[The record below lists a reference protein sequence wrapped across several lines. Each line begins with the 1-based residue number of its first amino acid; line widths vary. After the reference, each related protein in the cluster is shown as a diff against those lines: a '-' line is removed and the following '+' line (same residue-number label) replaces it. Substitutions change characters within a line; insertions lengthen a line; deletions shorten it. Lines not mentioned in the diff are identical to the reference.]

1 MSARH
6 RYNPPRFIIA
16 RFDSRCPQTGKPIKR
31 GDTIAW
37 YPSSR
42 TAYHVESKAAD
53 ELRGMDFAAAWGMA
67 DANY

>member
-16 RFDSRCPQTGKPIKR
+16 RHDSVCPQTGKKIAR
-31 GDTIAW
+31 GEECAW
-37 YPSSR
+37 YPSAR
-42 TAYHVESKAAD
+42 VAYHVSSKAAD
-53 ELRGMDFAAAWGMA
+53 ELRGMNFAATWGMA